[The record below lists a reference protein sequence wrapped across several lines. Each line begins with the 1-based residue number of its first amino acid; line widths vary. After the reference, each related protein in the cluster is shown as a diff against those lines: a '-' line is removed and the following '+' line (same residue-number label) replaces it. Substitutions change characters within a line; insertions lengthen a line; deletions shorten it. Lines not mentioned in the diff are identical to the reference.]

1 MLLERAFEL
10 ALSKLRWTVELV
22 VQVVLHMVMVVVVE
36 AILDMV
42 VVEVVLDMVEVVEG
56 AVEQAFGCHQLVQL
70 CQ

>member
-22 VQVVLHMVMVVVVE
+22 VQVVLDMVEVVVVE

-42 VVEVVLDMVEVVEG
+42 VVEG
-56 AVEQAFGCHQLVQL
+56 AVEQAFGCHQLV
-70 CQ
+70 

>member
-22 VQVVLHMVMVVVVE
+22 VQVVLDMVM
-36 AILDMV
+36 
-42 VVEVVLDMVEVVEG
+42 VEVVLDMVEVVEG